1 MTDVPK
7 THPRYLSLA
16 LRDTIVAGVEQGITS
31 IHGLIA
37 HGRGEAFDY
46 LIGEATQ
53 PFAIEAIHAAA
64 AMLRLAE
71 HPVIS
76 VNGNVAALAPEALIE
91 LGQVLNAPLEVNIF
105 HTETGREQRIQEH
118 LLKHKARLETSPA
131 SGGVDARLETSPASG
146 GVDARLETSPASG
159 GVDARLETS
168 PASGGVDARL
178 ETSPASGGVDARLE
192 TSPASGGVD
201 ARLETSPAK
210 EGVKNPPDVLMPTT
224 DAQLSYIDSNRKFV
238 HPDGIFKAD
247 VVFVPLEDGDR
258 CEALRK
264 MGKAVV
270 TVDLNPM
277 SRTAKQASIT
287 IVDNVVRAL
296 PLICEEIRNFTDS
309 TAQDTLKRYSNAAVL
324 QEALRHIS
332 RSGNGD

>member
-1 MTDVPK
+1 MSDVPK
-7 THPRYLSLA
+7 THPRYLSLT

-64 AMLRLAE
+64 AMLHLAE

-76 VNGNVAALAPEALIE
+76 VNGNVAALAPDELIE
-91 LGQVLNAPLEVNIF
+91 LGQVLNAPFEVNIF
-105 HTETGREQRIQEH
+105 HTEDGREQRIRDH
-118 LLKHKARLETSPA
+118 LLKHGA
-131 SGGVDARLETSPASG
+131 
-146 GVDARLETSPASG
+146 
-159 GVDARLETS
+159 
-168 PASGGVDARL
+168 
-178 ETSPASGGVDARLE
+178 
-192 TSPASGGVD
+192 
-201 ARLETSPAK
+201 
-210 EGVKNPPDVLMPTT
+210 PDVLMPTT
-224 DAQLSYIDSNRKFV
+224 EARLSYIDSNRKFV

-258 CEALRK
+258 CEALRR
-264 MGKAVV
+264 MGKDVV

-296 PLICEEIRNFTDS
+296 PLLCNEIQELPSDA
-309 TAQDTLKRYSNAAVL
+309 TAQDTLKKYSNAAVL
-324 QEALRHIS
+324 QKALQHIS
-332 RSGNGD
+332 RSGNGNQRKREAEPR

>member
-1 MTDVPK
+1 MNDVPK
-7 THPRYLSLA
+7 THPRYLSLT

-46 LIGEATQ
+46 LIGETTQ
-53 PFAIEAIHAAA
+53 PFAVEAIHAAA
-64 AMLRLAE
+64 AMLHLAN

-105 HTETGREQRIQEH
+105 HTETGREQRIREH

-131 SGGVDARLETSPASG
+131 DMAVEARLETSPAEV
-146 GVDARLETSPASG
+146 GV
-159 GVDARLETS
+159 
-168 PASGGVDARL
+168 
-178 ETSPASGGVDARLE
+178 
-192 TSPASGGVD
+192 
-201 ARLETSPAK
+201 
-210 EGVKNPPDVLMPTT
+210 EGAPDILMPTT
-224 DAQLSYIDSNRKFV
+224 EAQLSYIDSNRKYV

-264 MGKAVV
+264 MGKEVV

-296 PLICEEIRNFTDS
+296 PLLCNEIRELSEKRQNDA
-309 TAQDTLKRYSNAAVL
+309 TAQDILKRYSNETVL
-324 QEALRHIS
+324 QKVLRHIS
-332 RSGNGD
+332 RSGNG

>member
-1 MTDVPK
+1 MSDVPK
-7 THPRYLSLA
+7 THPRYLSLT

-64 AMLRLAE
+64 AMLCLAE

-76 VNGNVAALAPEALIE
+76 VNGNVAALAPEALIQ

-105 HTETGREQRIQEH
+105 HTETGREQKIRAY
-118 LLKHKARLETSPA
+118 LLKHGA
-131 SGGVDARLETSPASG
+131 S
-146 GVDARLETSPASG
+146 
-159 GVDARLETS
+159 
-168 PASGGVDARL
+168 
-178 ETSPASGGVDARLE
+178 
-192 TSPASGGVD
+192 
-201 ARLETSPAK
+201 
-210 EGVKNPPDVLMPTT
+210 DVLMPTT
-224 DAQLSYIDSNRKFV
+224 EARLSYIDSNRKFV

-264 MGKAVV
+264 MGKDVV

-296 PLICEEIRNFTDS
+296 PLLCEKIRELSSDA
-309 TAQDTLKRYSNAAVL
+309 TAQNILKKYSNAAVL
-324 QEALRHIS
+324 QKALEHIS
-332 RSGNGD
+332 RSGNGN

>member
-1 MTDVPK
+1 MSDVPK
-7 THPRYLSLA
+7 THPRYLSLT
-16 LRDTIVAGVEQGITS
+16 LRDKIVAGVEQGITS
-31 IHGLIA
+31 IHGLVA

-46 LIGEATQ
+46 LLGEATQ

-64 AMLRLAE
+64 AMLCLAE

-76 VNGNVAALAPEALIE
+76 VNGNVAALAPEGLIE

-105 HTETGREQRIQEH
+105 HTETGREERIREY
-118 LLKHKARLETSPA
+118 LLKHGA
-131 SGGVDARLETSPASG
+131 
-146 GVDARLETSPASG
+146 
-159 GVDARLETS
+159 
-168 PASGGVDARL
+168 
-178 ETSPASGGVDARLE
+178 
-192 TSPASGGVD
+192 
-201 ARLETSPAK
+201 
-210 EGVKNPPDVLMPTT
+210 PDVLMPTT

-238 HPDGIFKAD
+238 HPEGIFKAD

-264 MGKAVV
+264 MGKEVV

-296 PLICEEIRNFTDS
+296 PLLCEKIPELSSDA
-309 TAQDTLKRYSNAAVL
+309 TAQDHLKRYSNTAVL
-324 QEALRHIS
+324 QQALQYIS
-332 RSGNGD
+332 RSGNGN

>member
-1 MTDVPK
+1 MSDVPK
-7 THPRYLSLA
+7 THPRYLSLT
-16 LRDTIVAGVEQGITS
+16 LRDRIVEGVEQGITS
-31 IHGLIA
+31 VHGLIA

-64 AMLRLAE
+64 AMLCLAE

-76 VNGNVAALAPEALIE
+76 VNGNVAALVPDTLIE

-105 HTETGREQRIQEH
+105 HTETGREERIREH

-131 SGGVDARLETSPASG
+131 KDSVPDARLEASPA
-146 GVDARLETSPASG
+146 E
-159 GVDARLETS
+159 
-168 PASGGVDARL
+168 
-178 ETSPASGGVDARLE
+178 
-192 TSPASGGVD
+192 
-201 ARLETSPAK
+201 
-210 EGVKNPPDVLMPTT
+210 EGMEVAPNILMPTT
-224 DAQLSYIDSNRKFV
+224 EAQLSYIDSNRKYV
-238 HPDGIFKAD
+238 HPDGIFRAD

-258 CEALRK
+258 CEALRR

-277 SRTAKQASIT
+277 SRTAQQASIT

-296 PLICEEIRNFTDS
+296 PLLCQEIREFNDL
-309 TAQDTLKRYSNAAVL
+309 TAQDAPTKYSNEAVL
-324 QEALRHIS
+324 KKALEHIS
-332 RSGNGD
+332 RCGNGK

>member
-1 MTDVPK
+1 MSDVPK
-7 THPRYLSLA
+7 THPRYLSLT
-16 LRDTIVAGVEQGITS
+16 LRDTIVAGVQQGITS

-105 HTETGREQRIQEH
+105 HTETGREQKIREY
-118 LLKHKARLETSPA
+118 LLKHGA
-131 SGGVDARLETSPASG
+131 S
-146 GVDARLETSPASG
+146 
-159 GVDARLETS
+159 
-168 PASGGVDARL
+168 
-178 ETSPASGGVDARLE
+178 
-192 TSPASGGVD
+192 
-201 ARLETSPAK
+201 
-210 EGVKNPPDVLMPTT
+210 DVLMPTT
-224 DAQLSYIDSNRKFV
+224 EAQLSFIDSNRKFV
-238 HPDGIFKAD
+238 HPEGIFKAD

-264 MGKAVV
+264 MGKDVV

-296 PLICEEIRNFTDS
+296 PLLCEKIPELSSDATTQGI
-309 TAQDTLKRYSNAAVL
+309 LKRYSNEAVL
-324 QEALRHIS
+324 HEALQHIS
-332 RSGNGD
+332 RSGNGNQRKREAEPR